1 MLCESFTSWRRLHAV
16 KDCRL
21 KRFKHA
27 PAAQNQVRTI
37 IREIDA
43 SALAPEDIRL
53 LDDLLDGYGANV
65 RHIMDLLKTR
75 RYRRFCHGNLY
86 QEFRKTLRAEH
97 RAMQEKLPEEERAA
111 HPLALGGMQ
120 GKVWKVSVEYAC
132 ALYDRYWRG
141 IQVRALQEL
150 RRKPFYQALTR
161 AEQYYVACLLKS
173 TGGMFFDMLDGRV
186 PKPPAFPKSIQGSV
200 AHFREVSLTQE
211 PCVQKCVPR
220 CASLVATCR
229 YTARTGRVFWRR
241 EKATIRCE
249 KAPPGTR
256 MGSASSLRSLE
267 GRSRS
272 ESKGEAPSK
281 RRSCLCVMVTAFFCT
296 CLCRSRSSLWKKCP
310 RLRLDTATARLLTWV
325 SLKSLRTTAADSTEA
340 GWASC

>member
-186 PKPPAFPKSIQGSV
+186 PKLPAFPKSIQGSV
-200 AHFREVSLTQE
+200 AHAGALCAKVRATVRKLSRHLPVHGQNRSCVLAPREGYHPLRKS
-211 PCVQKCVPR
+211 
-220 CASLVATCR
+220 
-229 YTARTGRVFWRR
+229 
-241 EKATIRCE
+241 
-249 KAPPGTR
+249 APGD
-256 MGSASSLRSLE
+256 A
-267 GRSRS
+267 
-272 ESKGEAPSK
+272 KGEAPSK

>member
-1 MLCESFTSWRRLHAV
+1 MIMLCESFTSWRRLHAV

-150 RRKPFYQALTR
+150 RRQPFYQALTR

-200 AHFREVSLTQE
+200 AHAGAL
-211 PCVQKCVPR
+211 
-220 CASLVATCR
+220 CAKVRATVR
-229 YTARTGRVFWRR
+229 
-241 EKATIRCE
+241 K
-249 KAPPGTR
+249 
-256 MGSASSLRSLE
+256 L
-267 GRSRS
+267 SRHLPVH
-272 ESKGEAPSK
+272 GQN
-281 RRSCLCVMVTAFFCT
+281 RSCVLAPREGYHPLRKSAPGDADGISIITAIPRRTVKVRVKGRGPIKKTIVLVRDGDRFF
-296 CLCRSRSSLWKKCP
+296 LHLSVP
-310 RLRLDTATARLLTWV
+310 
-325 SLKSLRTTAADSTEA
+325 LKVKPLEKVP
-340 GWASC
+340 

>member
-141 IQVRALQEL
+141 IQGSSS
-150 RRKPFYQALTR
+150 K
-161 AEQYYVACLLKS
+161 
-173 TGGMFFDMLDGRV
+173 V
-186 PKPPAFPKSIQGSV
+186 P
-200 AHFREVSLTQE
+200 
-211 PCVQKCVPR
+211 
-220 CASLVATCR
+220 
-229 YTARTGRVFWRR
+229 
-241 EKATIRCE
+241 
-249 KAPPGTR
+249 
-256 MGSASSLRSLE
+256 
-267 GRSRS
+267 
-272 ESKGEAPSK
+272 
-281 RRSCLCVMVTAFFCT
+281 
-296 CLCRSRSSLWKKCP
+296 
-310 RLRLDTATARLLTWV
+310 
-325 SLKSLRTTAADSTEA
+325 
-340 GWASC
+340 

>member
-161 AEQYYVACLLKS
+161 SAE
-173 TGGMFFDMLDGRV
+173 RW
-186 PKPPAFPKSIQGSV
+186 
-200 AHFREVSLTQE
+200 QE
-211 PCVQKCVPR
+211 LP
-220 CASLVATCR
+220 
-229 YTARTGRVFWRR
+229 
-241 EKATIRCE
+241 
-249 KAPPGTR
+249 
-256 MGSASSLRSLE
+256 
-267 GRSRS
+267 SRS
-272 ESKGEAPSK
+272 
-281 RRSCLCVMVTAFFCT
+281 
-296 CLCRSRSSLWKKCP
+296 
-310 RLRLDTATARLLTWV
+310 
-325 SLKSLRTTAADSTEA
+325 
-340 GWASC
+340 